1 MRKGGDFK
9 YVYLNM
15 DLYVFIEVFGS
26 LCEVYVFMVYVMEEV
41 KKFLVL
47 VRKFIFYVFWV
58 REIWD
63 FVLLLR

>member
-1 MRKGGDFK
+1 MRDKVKEEELCKGGDFK

-15 DLYVFIEVFGS
+15 DLYVFIEVFGF

-47 VRKFIFYVFWV
+47 DMMDDIC
-58 REIWD
+58 
-63 FVLLLR
+63 